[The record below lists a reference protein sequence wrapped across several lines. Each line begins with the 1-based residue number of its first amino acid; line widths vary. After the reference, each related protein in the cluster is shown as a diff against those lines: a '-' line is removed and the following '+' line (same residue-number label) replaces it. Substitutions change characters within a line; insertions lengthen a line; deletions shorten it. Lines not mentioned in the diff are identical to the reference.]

1 MVIIWQS
8 AQGKGRHQAG
18 IQRWTFNSLQWKRH
32 PYWLIDTLLTFWP
45 DWLTYNWN
53 HDLTDWHLPDTK
65 LLRSRSWTKRA
76 GMKTIPANLR
86 MWLFP
91 RKTLRGNSRQNI
103 SVAEL
108 ILGDIATKVISESSI
123 DTNHCFKGGGGSVG
137 SGKDTTRQEATFKKV
152 RNETICFGWYKTA
165 MTNDHPG
172 SVIIG

>member
-1 MVIIWQS
+1 MVMADWPIHLMVIIWQS

-45 DWLTYNWN
+45 DWLTYNWH

-91 RKTLRGNSRQNI
+91 RKTLRGNSRQNF
-103 SVAEL
+103 SAAKL
-108 ILGDIATKVISESSI
+108 ILIVSKDCHQSEQS
-123 DTNHCFKGGGGSVG
+123 NHHFRGGRGSVG
-137 SGKDTTRQEATFKKV
+137 SVGSK
-152 RNETICFGWYKTA
+152 
-165 MTNDHPG
+165 PG
-172 SVIIG
+172 SS